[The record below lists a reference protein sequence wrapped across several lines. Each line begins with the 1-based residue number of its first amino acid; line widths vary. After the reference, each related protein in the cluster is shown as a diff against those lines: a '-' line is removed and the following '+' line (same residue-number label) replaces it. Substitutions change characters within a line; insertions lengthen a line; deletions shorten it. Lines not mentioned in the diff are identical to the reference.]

1 MEPTTHTLSD
11 LFAQLGL
18 DDDPQSIDRFIAEHR
33 PLPDTVKLAE
43 RSSWNGQRAEYSLPW
58 RFSGTREPTTST
70 MSERASRSSMKA
82 SGIRAMR
89 G

>member
-33 PLPDTVKLAE
+33 PLPDTVKLADAPF
-43 RSSWNGQRAEYSLPW
+43 WTAGQAQFL
-58 RFSGTREPTTST
+58 REELNDDSDWAPMVDQLNVRLHS
-70 MSERASRSSMKA
+70 
-82 SGIRAMR
+82 
-89 G
+89 